1 MLVYVDDGH
10 PESRDYAD
18 NYVRVEPRSLFR
30 SLLGLPPRLIAIQA
44 SVIAAALVFIWTR
57 PSR

>member
-30 SLLGLPPRLIAIQA
+30 SLLGLPPRTVREVINQPRDVRSEA
-44 SVIAAALVFIWTR
+44 SAQPA
-57 PSR
+57 

>member
-1 MLVYVDDGH
+1 MLLYVDDGH

-30 SLLGLPPRLIAIQA
+30 SLLGLPPRTVREVITQPRDVRSEA
-44 SVIAAALVFIWTR
+44 SAQPA
-57 PSR
+57 

>member
-30 SLLGLPPRLIAIQA
+30 SLLGLPPRTVREVIHQPRDVRSEA
-44 SVIAAALVFIWTR
+44 SAQPA
-57 PSR
+57 